1 MSESPITR
9 LLSWVSPDGKTCFLV
24 SDGRG
29 ESGFSRVADRV
40 EGMQLDMADGLLDHA
55 ADLLGDDKATNP
67 QLRFLGEQLSAAL
80 RDVQRVAES
89 RGARLSR
96 SLNEGGV
103 HGMRMQNITAAEGGQ
118 QGGGADGGDGHPGQP
133 WTPPPPPPPDG
144 DMPPGDG
151 THRK

>member
-1 MSESPITR
+1 MSESSSTR
-9 LLSWVSPDGKTCFLV
+9 LLSWVSPDGKTCLLV
-24 SDGRG
+24 SDGRS
-29 ESGFSRVADRV
+29 ESGFSRVADRIEDV
-40 EGMQLDMADGLLDHA
+40 QLEMADGLLDHA
-55 ADLLGDDKATNP
+55 DDLLGDGKATDR
-67 QLRFLGEQLSAAL
+67 QLRFLGEQLSAGL
-80 RDVQRVAES
+80 RDVRRVAES

-103 HGMRMQNITAAEGGQ
+103 HGMRMQNITAADGGQ
-118 QGGGADGGDGHPGQP
+118 QGGEDSGDGHPGQP